1 MDSATV
7 PVYKFCQAPRDDL
20 QNISSVVEYYLETNA
35 AMNMIYIQHVLFL
48 VATQKQSIKAQS
60 NANEFNSPFDL
71 GVYQQ
76 KRPPNALTDEA
87 ASPRFVNSTIR
98 QLNDSSTRRFVNSA
112 KMRRFVNSA
121 KCQRFVN
128 LTIRQLDDSSTQ
140 PKCDDCKSMKSIRK
154 QIEQQHRRKTPKR
167 FGEPSADYDDSN
179 IFPTQREDAEQI
191 EQAEYTASDE
201 DDEENRPL
209 IEFKQGKT
217 ERGALCIWHQGFRF
231 TRIRGRWFRCSNRD
245 CEATAALR
253 KEGGTNGVLGR
264 KVHNHLPDP
273 ACFHAEVK
281 RNGIKTTTMEN
292 PRQKPSKVLAEVRA
306 NTKDETF
313 VSMGTDLALAAVMRR
328 QKRKIYGNMDRV
340 NPLNVVLPDALLMKD
355 GESTLLYDSRVH
367 RQGESDVVL
376 LLDVLNRARKISV
389 DGTFKVA
396 PAAWTQCFVIGAFVN
411 RRLALC
417 VHALLPGKQRKYYEE
432 ALNAVKTV
440 IAPNAPA
447 HIISDFETAT
457 IRAMRETFP
466 AAKLTGCL
474 FHMSQSVF
482 RKWREM
488 GLEEL
493 YANDEE
499 QGEGARNSF
508 RKLLALALIPEQHV
522 RRGFTLIVNHAPDGL
537 AAFFGYFARVYVGL
551 TAHEQEAG
559 AVAFAPGAD
568 QSRRSSTSFF
578 SVVPRWELPTV
589 RPPLYP
595 VHFWNVH
602 DRARS
607 AVEKT
612 NNAMEASHLQFS
624 RGLVHHP
631 SLSDFLAAI
640 LDSVDKQMD
649 IARSARVFPHKRRIR
664 YILKEQLIGDA
675 LDEAEYNTDE
685 DILNILSLLS
695 LQMQG
700 YVGGLRARGAQ
711 GHEDYAEAED

>member
-1 MDSATV
+1 
-7 PVYKFCQAPRDDL
+7 
-20 QNISSVVEYYLETNA
+20 
-35 AMNMIYIQHVLFL
+35 
-48 VATQKQSIKAQS
+48 
-60 NANEFNSPFDL
+60 
-71 GVYQQ
+71 
-76 KRPPNALTDEA
+76 
-87 ASPRFVNSTIR
+87 
-98 QLNDSSTRRFVNSA
+98 
-112 KMRRFVNSA
+112 
-121 KCQRFVN
+121 
-128 LTIRQLDDSSTQ
+128 
-140 PKCDDCKSMKSIRK
+140 MKSIRK

-191 EQAEYTASDE
+191 EQGEYTASDE

-209 IEFKQGKT
+209 IEFQRGKT
-217 ERGALCIWHQGFRF
+217 ERGSLCIWHQGFRF

-245 CEATAALR
+245 CEATAALS

-264 KVHNHLPDP
+264 KEHNHLPDP

-281 RNGIKTTTMEN
+281 RNRIKTTTMEN

-313 VSMGTDLALAAVMRR
+313 VSMGTDLALAAVMRS

-355 GESTLLYDSRVH
+355 GESTLLYDSRVR

-376 LLDVLNRARKISV
+376 LLDVLKRARKISV

-396 PAAWTQCFVIGAFVN
+396 PAAWTQCFVIGAFIN
-411 RRLALC
+411 RRLALF
-417 VHALLPGKQRKYYEE
+417 
-432 ALNAVKTV
+432 
-440 IAPNAPA
+440 
-447 HIISDFETAT
+447 ISDFETAT

-466 AAKLTGCL
+466 AAQLTGCL
-474 FHMSQSVF
+474 FHMSQAVF

-488 GLEEL
+488 GLAEL

-508 RKLLALALIPEQHV
+508 RKLLALALIPGQHV
-522 RRGFTLIVNHAPDGL
+522 RRGFSIIVNHAPDGL
-537 AAFFGYFARVYVGL
+537 DAFFGYFARVYVGL

-559 AVAFAPGAD
+559 AVAFIPGTD
-568 QSRRSSTSFF
+568 QSRRSSISTNPIGDAEYSRRNSFGSVNLDHIYGNNF
-578 SVVPRWELPTV
+578 IQFGVPSPVPSTPTTESSTTVFVVPRWELPIV

-640 LDSVDKQMD
+640 LNSVDKQMD
-649 IARSARVFPHKRRIR
+649 IARSARVFPHKRRVK

-675 LDEAEYNTDE
+675 LDEAEYNTDK
-685 DILNILSLLS
+685 DVLNIVSLLS

-711 GHEDYAEAED
+711 EHEDYAEAED